1 MIASNLKTILDVIPA
16 HVTLVAVSKTK
27 PVSMIQEAYDFGQRD
42 FGENKAQEIL
52 DKFDKLPQD
61 IRWHFIG
68 HLQTNKVKQV
78 IDKVHLIHSMDR
90 ESLFVEL
97 EKQAAKLNRVV
108 DVLLEFH
115 IAEEETK
122 HGFSWDEA
130 LVFMNSDRVKNAQHV
145 RIVGVMGMATFTE
158 DEGQILA
165 EFRTLKQYFDNLQSG
180 FFKDSSDFS
189 VVSMGMSGDY
199 ELAVECGST
208 MVRVGSAVFGGR
220 G

>member
-1 MIASNLKTILDVIPA
+1 MIASNLKAILESLPA

-78 IDKVHLIHSMDR
+78 IDKVYLIHSMDR
-90 ESLFVEL
+90 ESLFLEL

-108 DVLLEFH
+108 DVLLQFH
-115 IAEEETK
+115 IAEEDTK
-122 HGFSWDEA
+122 QGFSWDTAVRFLESQWYQ
-130 LVFMNSDRVKNAQHV
+130 NSKYV
-145 RIVGVMGMATFTE
+145 RISGVMGMATFTE
-158 DEGQILA
+158 DEEQISK
-165 EFRTLKQYFDNLQSG
+165 EFQKLKGYFDLLKIHY
-180 FFKDSSDFS
+180 FKDAHYFQI
-189 VVSMGMSGDY
+189 VSLGMSGDY
-199 ELAVECGST
+199 QLAVSNGSN
-208 MVRVGSAVFGGR
+208 MVRVGSAVFGNR
-220 G
+220 

>member
-1 MIASNLKTILDVIPA
+1 MIASNLKTILEVLPA

-27 PVSMIQEAYDFGQRD
+27 PVFMIQEAYDFGQRD

-52 DKFDKLPQD
+52 EKFDKLPQD

-97 EKQAAKLNRVV
+97 EKQAAKLNRAV
-108 DVLLEFH
+108 DVLIQFH

-130 LVFMNSDRVKNAQHV
+130 LVFLNSDLVKNAQHV

-158 DEGQILA
+158 DEAQIRS
-165 EFRTLKQYFDNLQSG
+165 EFRVLKQYFDDLQSG
-180 FFKDSSDFS
+180 FFKNSSDFS

>member
-1 MIASNLKTILDVIPA
+1 MIASNLNRILKELPA

-27 PVSMIQEAYDFGQRD
+27 PLALLQEAYNCGQRD

-52 DKFDKLPQD
+52 DKFEHLPKD
-61 IRWHFIG
+61 TRWHFIG
-68 HLQTNKVKQV
+68 HLQTNKVRQV

-97 EKQAAKLNRVV
+97 EKQSGKLNRIV
-108 DVLLEFH
+108 DVLLQFH

-130 LVFMNSDRVKNAQHV
+130 VTFLNSEFYKSASHV

-158 DEGQILA
+158 NLA
-165 EFRTLKQYFDNLQSG
+165 QVQLEFETLKSYYDTLKQD
-180 FFKDSSDFS
+180 FFMDSDEFR
-189 VVSMGMSGDY
+189 VISMGMSGDY
-199 ELAVECGST
+199 EIAIACGSN
-208 MVRVGSAVFGGR
+208 MVRVGSAIFGER
-220 G
+220 

>member
-1 MIASNLKTILDVIPA
+1 MIASNLNRILKELPA

-27 PVSMIQEAYDFGQRD
+27 PLALLQEAYNCGQRD

-52 DKFDKLPQD
+52 DKFEHLPKD
-61 IRWHFIG
+61 TRWHFIG
-68 HLQTNKVKQV
+68 HLQTNKVRQV

-97 EKQAAKLNRVV
+97 EKQAGKLNRIV
-108 DVLLEFH
+108 DVLLQFH

-130 LVFMNSDRVKNAQHV
+130 VTFLNCEFYKSASHV

-158 DEGQILA
+158 NLA
-165 EFRTLKQYFDNLQSG
+165 QVQLEFETLKSYYDTLKQD
-180 FFKDSSDFS
+180 FFMDSDEFR
-189 VVSMGMSGDY
+189 VISMGMSGDY
-199 ELAVECGST
+199 EIAIACGSN
-208 MVRVGSAVFGGR
+208 MVRVGSAIFGER
-220 G
+220 

>member
-1 MIASNLKTILDVIPA
+1 MIASNLNRILKELPA

-27 PVSMIQEAYDFGQRD
+27 PLALLQEAYNCGQRD

-52 DKFDKLPQD
+52 DKFEHLPKD
-61 IRWHFIG
+61 TRWHFIG
-68 HLQTNKVKQV
+68 HLQTNKVRQV

-97 EKQAAKLNRVV
+97 EKQAGKLNRIV
-108 DVLLEFH
+108 DVLLQFH

-130 LVFMNSDRVKNAQHV
+130 VTFLNSEFYKSASHV

-158 DEGQILA
+158 NLA
-165 EFRTLKQYFDNLQSG
+165 QVQLEFETLKSYYDTLKQD
-180 FFKDSSDFS
+180 FFMDSDEFR
-189 VVSMGMSGDY
+189 VISMGISGDY
-199 ELAVECGST
+199 EIAIACGSN
-208 MVRVGSAVFGGR
+208 MVRVGSAIFGER
-220 G
+220 

>member
-1 MIASNLKTILDVIPA
+1 MIASNLNRILKELPA

-27 PVSMIQEAYDFGQRD
+27 PLALLQEAYNCGQRD

-52 DKFDKLPQD
+52 DKFEHLPKD
-61 IRWHFIG
+61 TRWHFIG
-68 HLQTNKVKQV
+68 HLQTNKVRQV

-97 EKQAAKLNRVV
+97 EKQAGKLNRIV
-108 DVLLEFH
+108 DVLLQFH

-130 LVFMNSDRVKNAQHV
+130 VTFLNSEFYKSASHV

-158 DEGQILA
+158 NLA
-165 EFRTLKQYFDNLQSG
+165 QVQLEFETLKSYYDTLKQD
-180 FFKDSSDFS
+180 FFMDSDEFR
-189 VVSMGMSGDY
+189 VISMGMSGDY
-199 ELAVECGST
+199 EIAIACGSN
-208 MVRVGSAVFGGR
+208 MVRVGSAIFGER
-220 G
+220 

>member
-1 MIASNLKTILDVIPA
+1 MIASNLNRILKELPA

-27 PVSMIQEAYDFGQRD
+27 PLALLQEAYNCGQRD

-52 DKFDKLPQD
+52 DKFEHLPKD
-61 IRWHFIG
+61 TRWHFIG
-68 HLQTNKVKQV
+68 HLQTNKVRQV

-97 EKQAAKLNRVV
+97 EKQAGKLNRIV
-108 DVLLEFH
+108 DVLLQFH

-130 LVFMNSDRVKNAQHV
+130 VTFLNSEFYKSASHV

-158 DEGQILA
+158 NLA
-165 EFRTLKQYFDNLQSG
+165 QVQLEFETLKSYFDTLKQD
-180 FFKDSSDFS
+180 FFMDSDEFR
-189 VVSMGMSGDY
+189 VISMGMSGDY
-199 ELAVECGST
+199 EIAIACGSN
-208 MVRVGSAVFGGR
+208 MVRVGSAIFGER
-220 G
+220 

>member
-1 MIASNLKTILDVIPA
+1 MIASNLNRILKELPA

-27 PVSMIQEAYDFGQRD
+27 PLALLQEAYNCGQRD

-52 DKFDKLPQD
+52 DKFEHLPKD
-61 IRWHFIG
+61 TRWHFIG

-97 EKQAAKLNRVV
+97 EKQAGKLNRIV
-108 DVLLEFH
+108 DVLLQFH

-130 LVFMNSDRVKNAQHV
+130 VTFLNSEFYKSAAHV

-158 DEGQILA
+158 NRSQVQH
-165 EFRTLKQYFDNLQSG
+165 EFETLKTYFETLKQD
-180 FFKDSSDFS
+180 FFLDSDEFR
-189 VVSMGMSGDY
+189 VISMGMSGDY
-199 ELAVECGST
+199 EIAIACGSN
-208 MVRVGSAVFGGR
+208 MVRVGSAIFGER
-220 G
+220 

>member
-1 MIASNLKTILDVIPA
+1 MIASNLNRILKELPA

-27 PVSMIQEAYDFGQRD
+27 PLALLQEAYNCGQLD

-52 DKFDKLPQD
+52 DKFEHLPKD
-61 IRWHFIG
+61 TRWHFIG
-68 HLQTNKVKQV
+68 HLQTNKVRQV

-97 EKQAAKLNRVV
+97 EKQAGKLNRIV
-108 DVLLEFH
+108 DVLLQFH

-130 LVFMNSDRVKNAQHV
+130 VTFLNSEFYKSASHV

-158 DEGQILA
+158 NLA
-165 EFRTLKQYFDNLQSG
+165 QVQLEFETLKSYYDTLKQD
-180 FFKDSSDFS
+180 FFMDSDEFR
-189 VVSMGMSGDY
+189 VISMGMSGDY
-199 ELAVECGST
+199 EIAIACGSN
-208 MVRVGSAVFGGR
+208 MVRVGSAIFGER
-220 G
+220 